1 MIKRSFLILIGIFL
15 FCWIGF
21 VSYGLLHKENAQD
34 FRSYFSSMDG
44 AIWAIHHPEEV
55 NWDDHGIQ
63 TLSINQSIYSS
74 VVPKMDE
81 PASFIF
87 STKRALFLIEKS
99 HSWKKQEIQKLF
111 QNGLFPFELG
121 KLNSFEY
128 GKLHGIYK
136 GNQLL
141 IYEGEL
147 SADSD
152 FVFNIDTKASFSK
165 VLLSKQKSKNKTCD
179 MYIKSGRIYTYTKS
193 QVNSKKISSIDD
205 RSVFASFI
213 PSSIDS
219 YSFYEKNYLTEIDPI
234 FAQSPFAVQMI
245 SNGVVFI
252 GKDSECAAVFDY
264 QEEYSPIDILN
275 EKLQIGAVN
284 EDASSYKNVRFSGL
298 LNTSSTELFIAQSNG
313 FAVVSSSKDLVD
325 FVIAEAELANTI
337 SQDETL
343 INRLFANLPC
353 KVASRQ
359 VSNNSQKTISI
370 YGNKMIETS
379 CRLIDV
385 MEKKEAND
393 IKDYFVMNPGERVL
407 DFAAFPER
415 GNVIAFTDKRK
426 LIGFSNGLKKW
437 EKTCSQD
444 AISMGLIEIGQCFVS
459 VQFAN
464 EVQLFDKTGRL
475 VFRMTNNPKTQ
486 PVAYYAKN
494 TLEFA
499 IANSKTSVQLLNDK
513 GTVIKPFQ
521 VSGDIRQLEVCNSAA
536 TPILGVRTSTMYY
549 TIDLVKRKSISKMTI
564 DSNYHIVNTGKELIP
579 ISLKNN
585 SMNLI
590 YKGKPLQFMTRS
602 NVKLLGT
609 YEWNKEIVFVL
620 SRGKELY
627 AYLLSGKILWEKS
640 LPVQEITSMSI
651 KQAKNGA
658 PLLCV
663 LDAIDNELYFMNPM
677 GQAFDQNNRHGET
690 KAQVSPFGTNAYS
703 ITTFLGSY
711 LIQYTK
717 Q

>member
-252 GKDSECAAVFDY
+252 GKDSERAAVFDY

-313 FAVVSSSKDLVD
+313 FAVVSSSKDLVN